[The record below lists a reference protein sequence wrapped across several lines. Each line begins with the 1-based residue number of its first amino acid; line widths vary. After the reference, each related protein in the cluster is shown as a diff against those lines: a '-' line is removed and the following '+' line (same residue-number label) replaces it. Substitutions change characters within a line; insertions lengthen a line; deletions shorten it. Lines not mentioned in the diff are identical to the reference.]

1 MGQGMNEEDNPTL
14 SFALIARLIL
24 LLLGELAAI
33 SWLFWFDWRLALA
46 IVALHMNAP
55 KVTD

>member
-1 MGQGMNEEDNPTL
+1 MKNDDAKL
-14 SFALIARLIL
+14 LARLIVVIL